1 MDMDV
6 SPAQLVLDH
15 LQGVRAT
22 GHGRWIARC
31 PAHRDRRPS
40 LAITEK
46 ANGALLLHCF
56 AGCEIDDIVAAV
68 GLDLSDLFPPRK
80 AGVHST
86 KPAMRRFSAEQVL
99 RTATLELIEIVLIV
113 GAIDRRGSVTAT
125 ERDRL
130 RLSVSRLMAA
140 EGWTRE

>member
-1 MDMDV
+1 MNSGV

-15 LQGVRAT
+15 LHGARAV
-22 GHGRWIARC
+22 GHGRWTACC
-31 PAHRDRRPS
+31 PAHNDRRPS

-46 ANGALLLHCF
+46 SDGALLLHCF
-56 AGCEIDDIVAAV
+56 SGCAVGDIVAAI
-68 GLDLSDLFPPRK
+68 GLDLSDLFPSGK
-80 AGVHST
+80 AGVQSS
-86 KPAMRRFSAEQVL
+86 KPAIRRFSAEQVL
-99 RTATLELIEIVLIV
+99 RTATLELIEVALIV